1 LAKRNFTIDTGDKK
15 IDVQGYDYEKVA
27 IRYLMKRRRS
37 LLFTKDP
44 AKVEALWEKL
54 PKKIKVMGAKDSK
67 SFKVDWKRVG
77 EEEFQ
82 GARFVFTL
90 TPEESFQS

>member
-1 LAKRNFTIDTGDKK
+1 MAKRNFTIDTGDEKV
-15 IDVQGYDYEKVA
+15 DVQGYDYEKVA

-37 LLFTKDP
+37 LLFTRDP
-44 AKVEALWEKL
+44 AKVEMLWEKL
-54 PKKIKVMGAKDSK
+54 PKQIKVIGAKDSK

-90 TPEESFQS
+90 TPEETA

>member
-1 LAKRNFTIDTGDKK
+1 MTKRKFVIDTGSEK
-15 IDVQGYDYEKVA
+15 VEVEGYDYQKVA

-37 LLFTKDP
+37 LLSTRDP
-44 AKVEALWEKL
+44 AKVDALWERL
-54 PKKIKVMGAKDSK
+54 PKTLEVIGAKESK
-67 SFKVDWKRVG
+67 RYSVDWKRVG

-90 TPEESFQS
+90 NEE

>member
-1 LAKRNFTIDTGDKK
+1 LTKRKFVIDTGSEK
-15 IDVQGYDYEKVA
+15 VEVEGYDYQKVA

-37 LLFTKDP
+37 LLSTRDP
-44 AKVEALWEKL
+44 AKVDALWERL
-54 PKKIKVMGAKDSK
+54 PKTLEVIGAKESK
-67 SFKVDWKRVG
+67 RYSVDWKRVG

-90 TPEESFQS
+90 NEE